1 MTLPEDAERRP
12 LDPVPSTTAA
22 GSKRTPSP
30 GHNDTIVVL
39 AAFLYETHPEPP
51 L

>member
-1 MTLPEDAERRP
+1 MTLPEDAERSP
-12 LDPVPSTTAA
+12 PDPVPSVAAA
-22 GSKRTPSP
+22 GSERTPSP

-39 AAFLYETHPEPP
+39 AAFLYETQPEPP